1 MYYLNFVKYFNLKL
15 SLFTSPLLQ
24 KPEKQM
30 INNYKK
36 HCSLRRKKLRDSHFS
51 TTFEQIWDGKD
62 NEKKISQKY
71 IILEEIEK
79 HKFSVTNFPTIQKL
93 PLSLWHV
100 SFQ

>member
-30 INNYKK
+30 INNDKK

-62 NEKKISQKY
+62 NEKKSAKN
-71 IILEEIEK
+71 
-79 HKFSVTNFPTIQKL
+79 T
-93 PLSLWHV
+93 
-100 SFQ
+100 